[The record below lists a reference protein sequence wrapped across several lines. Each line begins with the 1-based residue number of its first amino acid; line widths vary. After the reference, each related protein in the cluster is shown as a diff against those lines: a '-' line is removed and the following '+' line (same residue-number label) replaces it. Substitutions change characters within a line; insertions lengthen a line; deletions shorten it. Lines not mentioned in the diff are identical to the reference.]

1 MTRWRLLPPCA
12 ATRAGVEAAI
22 SRARPASAMKQGSTF
37 AGHREA
43 GAVLLRDAG
52 STDEAPTG
60 MAPGLM
66 DDLTGTTPL
75 HMGTDPDDAGRAC
88 AESPD
93 AVVVPVPMAAARGW
107 TGLCS
112 SSRLFR
118 TGSQTKLAPKVKND
132 VEGLSQA
139 SGHCGGRRA
148 CGPGVGRRASRCAGG
163 RGRQSMAQC
172 VSRVLSGLARR
183 GAPES
188 QVGPAVLSRC
198 DRPLRASLAESIRSG
213 EAPNCTV
220 ETCMDMARTRTV
232 AEAIGAYRQRSRR

>member
-1 MTRWRLLPPCA
+1 
-12 ATRAGVEAAI
+12 
-22 SRARPASAMKQGSTF
+22 MKRGSTF

-66 DDLTGTTPL
+66 DDLTGATPL

-118 TGSQTKLAPKVKND
+118 TGSQTKLAPEVKMMSKVSPKRP
-132 VEGLSQA
+132 VIAAAAVLAALASAGAPPAAQA
-139 SGHCGGRRA
+139 
-148 CGPGVGRRASRCAGG
+148 AG
-163 RGRQSMAQC
+163 GRQSMAQC

-198 DRPLRASLAESIRSG
+198 DRPLRASLAEPIRSG

-232 AEAIGAYRQRSRR
+232 AAAIEAYRQRSRR

>member
-1 MTRWRLLPPCA
+1 LTRWRPLPPCA

-93 AVVVPVPMAAARGW
+93 AVVVPVPMAAARGMDR
-107 TGLCS
+107 TLLLVPS
-112 SSRLFR
+112 LPHRVADQAR
-118 TGSQTKLAPKVKND
+118 TGGKND

-163 RGRQSMAQC
+163 RGPPIHGAVRFQSALGACPQGSAREPSGAGSPFAMRPAAAS
-172 VSRVLSGLARR
+172 VPRRVHQERR
-183 GAPES
+183 S
-188 QVGPAVLSRC
+188 
-198 DRPLRASLAESIRSG
+198 AELHG
-213 EAPNCTV
+213 
-220 ETCMDMARTRTV
+220 
-232 AEAIGAYRQRSRR
+232 